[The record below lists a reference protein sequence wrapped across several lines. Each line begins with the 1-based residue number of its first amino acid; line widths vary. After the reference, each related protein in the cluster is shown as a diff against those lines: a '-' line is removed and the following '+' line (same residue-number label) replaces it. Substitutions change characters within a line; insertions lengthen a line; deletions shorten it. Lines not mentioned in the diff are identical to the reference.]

1 MKALRYTLATVVC
14 ALCVSL
20 ISCEARAISFDTGSP
35 GGLPPG
41 WRTGD
46 SGESRWE
53 ILPDRTAPSRPYVL
67 AQLSPAPRGI
77 LPLALLESE
86 EFTDGSISVRFKPV
100 AGKEDRSGGLV
111 WRYRDSGNYYLAVA
125 NAMANNLSVWKVVE
139 GKPAPVVPRGKPDQ
153 PPVVERRVPS
163 ESWSTLK
170 VKFRGPRFQVYFNH
184 RQLLE
189 VEDATFPG
197 PGKVGLLTQADSV
210 TYFDDFRL
218 ERRR

>member
-1 MKALRYTLATVVC
+1 MKALQYVALSATGALC
-14 ALCVSL
+14 ALL
-20 ISCEARAISFDTGSP
+20 ISCEARAISFDTGRP
-35 GGLPPG
+35 GALPPG
-41 WRTGD
+41 WSVGD
-46 SGESRWE
+46 GGESRWE
-53 ILPDRTAPSRPYVL
+53 IIPDGTAPSRPYVL

-77 LPLALLESE
+77 LPLAILETE
-86 EFTDGSISVRFKPV
+86 ELTDGSVSVRFKPV

-111 WRYRDSGNYYLAVA
+111 WRYRDSSNYYLALA
-125 NAMANNLSVWKVVE
+125 NAMANQLTVWKVVN
-139 GKPAPVVPRGKPDQ
+139 GKPAPVAPRGKPDQ
-153 PPVVERRVPS
+153 PPTVERRVPS

-189 VEDATFPG
+189 LEDTTFPG